1 MYVVNESR
9 RIFMYYNY
17 NLFMQS
23 LDNLVKQ
30 LEQSN
35 NESDKKILD
44 TLKKTIDALKSVS
57 ELNQNET
64 QAFLNL
70 LSFSV
75 GSSVVLTNN
84 QQ

>member
-1 MYVVNESR
+1 
-9 RIFMYYNY
+9 MYYNY

-84 QQ
+84 LW

>member
-1 MYVVNESR
+1 
-9 RIFMYYNY
+9 MYYNY

-23 LDNLVKQ
+23 LNNLVKQ

-35 NESDKKILD
+35 NQSDKKILD

-84 QQ
+84 QW

>member
-1 MYVVNESR
+1 
-9 RIFMYYNY
+9 MYYNY
-17 NLFMQS
+17 NLLMQS

-30 LEQSN
+30 FEQSN

-44 TLKKTIDALKSVS
+44 TLKKTMDALKSVS

-75 GSSVVLTNN
+75 GSSIVLTNN

>member
-1 MYVVNESR
+1 
-9 RIFMYYNY
+9 MYYNY

-84 QQ
+84 L

>member
-1 MYVVNESR
+1 
-9 RIFMYYNY
+9 MYYNY

-30 LEQSN
+30 LEKSN

-84 QQ
+84 Q

>member
-1 MYVVNESR
+1 
-9 RIFMYYNY
+9 MYYNY
-17 NLFMQS
+17 NLFIQS

-44 TLKKTIDALKSVS
+44 TLKKTMDALKSVS
-57 ELNQNET
+57 ELSQNET

>member
-1 MYVVNESR
+1 
-9 RIFMYYNY
+9 MYYHY

-23 LDNLVKQ
+23 LNNLVKQ

-70 LSFSV
+70 LSFSI
-75 GSSVVLTNN
+75 GSSVILTN
-84 QQ
+84 

>member
-1 MYVVNESR
+1 
-9 RIFMYYNY
+9 MYYNY

-57 ELNQNET
+57 KLNQNET

-84 QQ
+84 QK

>member
-1 MYVVNESR
+1 
-9 RIFMYYNY
+9 MYYNY

-30 LEQSN
+30 LEKSN

>member
-1 MYVVNESR
+1 
-9 RIFMYYNY
+9 MYYNY

-30 LEQSN
+30 LEKSN

-75 GSSVVLTNN
+75 GTSVVLTNN
-84 QQ
+84 QK

>member
-1 MYVVNESR
+1 
-9 RIFMYYNY
+9 MYYNY

>member
-1 MYVVNESR
+1 
-9 RIFMYYNY
+9 MYYNY

-23 LDNLVKQ
+23 LENIVKQ
-30 LEQSN
+30 LEQNN